1 MESTKPYF
9 TLEVRIRGLSSL
21 LSLVVVKKADPSK
34 MYLGRILR
42 WLPNSPFLT

>member
-1 MESTKPYF
+1 MESKPNI

-34 MYLGRILR
+34 MYLGRTLR
-42 WLPNSPFLT
+42 WLPSKPFLT